1 MGWFDEQIR
10 QRAQSDQDVLEDSF
24 YQMAGAVL
32 NKWYANRREDVRLV
46 AREAL
51 GSILKYYHQKPVEI
65 PEEITD
71 VNEQIAYVLRSTGLM
86 VREVQLEEGW
96 QKDAYGPMMGC
107 LRESGQTVA
116 LLPGTV
122 WGYSYVEPETG
133 LEKRV
138 TKENAKQ
145 FQTEA
150 LCFYK
155 PLPMKKIGI
164 SGLLSYMWKCVSRG
178 DLVLIIL
185 AALAVTLIGKLEP
198 SITALLTGRI
208 LQGKQMNMLIGAG
221 VFLVAAAFAG
231 QLIAIVRELLMDR
244 ISTKTSMAVQS
255 SVMMRV
261 LSLPVSFFRGY
272 ASGDL
277 ANRASCVD
285 SLCDMVLQNIF
296 NLGLSSLMSLLYIG
310 DIMRFAPA
318 LVLPSIGI
326 ITGTLAVSV
335 AAAIVQ
341 MKIDRKKMKL
351 LAQEQGMSYAM
362 LGGIQKI
369 RLSGSEKRM
378 FARWGRLYAKEAKLE
393 YNPPL
398 FLKLNSLITLTI
410 TLLGTILLYYLAV
423 QSGVSE
429 SEYYAFSMAS
439 GRLTGAFAALAGIA
453 TTVAQIKPVL
463 EMCEPILQA
472 EPEVTEEKEVVTEV
486 TGSIEVSH
494 VTFRY
499 EQNTQ
504 YVLKDMSLKV
514 RSGEYVAIVGRTGC
528 GKSTL
533 VRLLLGFEK
542 PETGSIF
549 YDQYDLAN
557 VDPRSLR
564 KQIGVVIQNGEL
576 FQGDIFSNITISAPQ
591 LKMEDAWEA
600 AELAGIADDIREMPM
615 GMQTLISE
623 GSGGISGGQ
632 KQRLMIA
639 RAVAPRP
646 KILILDEATSALD
659 NKTQKQVS
667 DALDG
672 LKCTR
677 IVIAHRLSTIRNCD
691 RILVMDK
698 GTIVEEGTYD
708 ELIEKGELF
717 ADLVRRQRLDI
728 DTGGLSD
735 RPPDPLRS

>member
-32 NKWYANRREDVRLV
+32 NKWYANRREDARLV

-369 RLSGSEKRM
+369 R
-378 FARWGRLYAKEAKLE
+378 
-393 YNPPL
+393 
-398 FLKLNSLITLTI
+398 
-410 TLLGTILLYYLAV
+410 
-423 QSGVSE
+423 
-429 SEYYAFSMAS
+429 
-439 GRLTGAFAALAGIA
+439 
-453 TTVAQIKPVL
+453 
-463 EMCEPILQA
+463 
-472 EPEVTEEKEVVTEV
+472 
-486 TGSIEVSH
+486 
-494 VTFRY
+494 
-499 EQNTQ
+499 
-504 YVLKDMSLKV
+504 
-514 RSGEYVAIVGRTGC
+514 RSG
-528 GKSTL
+528 
-533 VRLLLGFEK
+533 
-542 PETGSIF
+542 
-549 YDQYDLAN
+549 
-557 VDPRSLR
+557 
-564 KQIGVVIQNGEL
+564 
-576 FQGDIFSNITISAPQ
+576 
-591 LKMEDAWEA
+591 
-600 AELAGIADDIREMPM
+600 
-615 GMQTLISE
+615 
-623 GSGGISGGQ
+623 
-632 KQRLMIA
+632 
-639 RAVAPRP
+639 
-646 KILILDEATSALD
+646 
-659 NKTQKQVS
+659 
-667 DALDG
+667 
-672 LKCTR
+672 
-677 IVIAHRLSTIRNCD
+677 
-691 RILVMDK
+691 
-698 GTIVEEGTYD
+698 
-708 ELIEKGELF
+708 
-717 ADLVRRQRLDI
+717 
-728 DTGGLSD
+728 
-735 RPPDPLRS
+735 

>member
-10 QRAQSDQDVLEDSF
+10 QRAESDRTVLEDSF

-32 NKWYANRREDVRLV
+32 NKWTADRIEDEQLV
-46 AREAL
+46 ASEAL

-71 VNEQIAYVLRSTGLM
+71 INDQITYVLRPTGLM

-96 QKDAYGPMMGC
+96 QNDAYGPMLGC
-107 LRESGQTVA
+107 FRESGQTVA
-116 LLPGTV
+116 LLPGSV
-122 WGYSYVEPETG
+122 WGYWYVDPETG
-133 LEKRV
+133 MKNRV
-138 TKENAKQ
+138 TKKTAKL
-145 FQTEA
+145 FRTEA

-164 SGLLSYMWKCVSRG
+164 PGLLNYMWKCVSRG
-178 DLVLIIL
+178 DLALIIL
-185 AALAVTLIGKLEP
+185 AALSMTLIGKLEP

-221 VFLVAAAFAG
+221 VFLVATAFSG
-231 QLIAIVRELLMDR
+231 QLISIVRELLMDR

-285 SLCDMVLQNIF
+285 SLCNMILQNIF
-296 NLGLSSLMSLLYIG
+296 NLGLSSLMSLLYIM
-310 DIMRFAPA
+310 DIVRFAPA
-318 LVLPSIGI
+318 LVLPSVAI
-326 ITGTLAVSV
+326 ILGTLVVSV
-335 AAAIVQ
+335 AAAVVQ
-341 MKIDRKKMKL
+341 MQIDRKKMKL
-351 LAQEQGMSYAM
+351 QAQEQGMSYAM
-362 LGGIQKI
+362 LNGIQKI
-369 RLSGSEKRM
+369 RMSGSEKRM
-378 FARWGRLYAKEAKLE
+378 FARWGRLYSKTAKLE

-398 FLKLNSLITLTI
+398 FLKLNTLITLAI
-410 TLLGTILLYYLAV
+410 TLLGTVLLYYLAV
-423 QSGVSE
+423 KTGVSQN
-429 SEYYAFSMAS
+429 EYYAFSMAS
-439 GRLTGAFAALAGIA
+439 GRLTGAFVALAGIA
-453 TTVAQIKPVL
+453 TTVAQIRPVL
-463 EMCEPILQA
+463 EMCEPILKA
-472 EPEVTEEKEVVTEV
+472 EPEVTEEKEIVTEV
-486 TGSIEVSH
+486 SGNIEVSH

-499 EQNTQ
+499 EQNTP
-504 YVLKDMSLKV
+504 YVLKDLNMKV

-549 YDQYDLAN
+549 YDQHDVAN

-564 KQIGVVIQNGEL
+564 KSIGVVIQNGEL

-623 GSGGISGGQ
+623 GQGGISGGQ

-639 RAVAPRP
+639 RAVAPKP
-646 KILILDEATSALD
+646 KILIFDEATSALD

-667 DALDG
+667 DSLDS
-672 LKCTR
+672 LQCTR

-691 RILVMDK
+691 RILVMDQ

-708 ELIEKGELF
+708 DLISKDGLF
-717 ADLVRRQRLDI
+717 ADLVRRQRLDVE
-728 DTGGLSD
+728 S
-735 RPPDPLRS
+735 